1 MIKKKLE
8 VVRFWKRVV
17 AYFIDVSIINL
28 LILFPFNAFFIDKSL
43 DWKKLFEIQSSE
55 ELAILSLIMVV
66 ISLIYW
72 VIMEYKLQQTIG
84 KMIMKIKV
92 KSVSDKELKFP
103 QIFIRNLLKPFF
115 IAFLIDVTYMFII
128 KSNQRLMEKFSG
140 TYVGEENNEK

>member
-43 DWKKLFEIQSSE
+43 DWKKLFEIQSSD
-55 ELAILSLIMVV
+55 ELVILSLIIVV

-84 KMIMKIKV
+84 KMIMANSSLDWISNNFFQSK
-92 KSVSDKELKFP
+92 
-103 QIFIRNLLKPFF
+103 LLS
-115 IAFLIDVTYMFII
+115 I
-128 KSNQRLMEKFSG
+128 
-140 TYVGEENNEK
+140 